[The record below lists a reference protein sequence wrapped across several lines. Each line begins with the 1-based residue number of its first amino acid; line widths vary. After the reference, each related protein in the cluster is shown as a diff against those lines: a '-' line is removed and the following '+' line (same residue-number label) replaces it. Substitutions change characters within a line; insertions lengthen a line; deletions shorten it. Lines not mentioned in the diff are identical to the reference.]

1 MIYYLFN
8 TLAYAKSIYSRPQNS
23 LIPRLAKKYKISEMK
38 KYHNLF
44 PAPTAKKFLLT
55 LRRSCS
61 KNCGVL
67 IEATA
72 SMYIKLDFY
81 KYFFFNISSVFSKCI
96 RAPSHQKMHYCHLQ
110 GPRNLQRAS
119 TLKFQLKAT
128 KDSSHLRENA

>member
-1 MIYYLFN
+1 LFLQLNRSELVALATDHYKSGNLHMI
-8 TLAYAKSIYSRPQNS
+8 
-23 LIPRLAKKYKISEMK
+23 
-38 KYHNLF
+38 
-44 PAPTAKKFLLT
+44 
-55 LRRSCS
+55 
-61 KNCGVL
+61 CGVL

-128 KDSSHLRENA
+128 KDCSHLRENA

>member
-44 PAPTAKKFLLT
+44 PAPTAKKCLLT

-61 KNCGVL
+61 KKTNKFEL
-67 IEATA
+67 
-72 SMYIKLDFY
+72 
-81 KYFFFNISSVFSKCI
+81 
-96 RAPSHQKMHYCHLQ
+96 
-110 GPRNLQRAS
+110 
-119 TLKFQLKAT
+119 LKGTSYGSFT
-128 KDSSHLRENA
+128 RGFTVSG